1 MEVRLAGDNWAP
13 NSIGMHEIRAMAQGV
28 FAITDV
34 EVIAGTPRYIS
45 TSHDDGIS
53 VDSGYGIEIQITTT
67 DVHGNSALASQV
79 DFEFDDPLGVVS
91 PSSEGD
97 GYWIVE
103 GGQSGEWNLRM
114 RTGSAVSD
122 ITVNVSHGDPVR
134 LLAEISENNPE
145 EGGSMIIRI
154 HAIDQAGNRI
164 EVPSDEVTIKCTAG
178 SVSHLAADTHELSID
193 QPEIHTP
200 AMFTGMI

>member
-1 MEVRLAGDNWAP
+1 MQNNWVP

-34 EVIAGTPRYIS
+34 EVIAGTARYIS

-53 VDSGYGIEIQITTT
+53 VDSSYGIEIQITTT

-114 RTGSAVSD
+114 RTGSAFL
-122 ITVNVSHGDPVR
+122 T
-134 LLAEISENNPE
+134 LL
-145 EGGSMIIRI
+145 
-154 HAIDQAGNRI
+154 
-164 EVPSDEVTIKCTAG
+164 
-178 SVSHLAADTHELSID
+178 
-193 QPEIHTP
+193 
-200 AMFTGMI
+200 